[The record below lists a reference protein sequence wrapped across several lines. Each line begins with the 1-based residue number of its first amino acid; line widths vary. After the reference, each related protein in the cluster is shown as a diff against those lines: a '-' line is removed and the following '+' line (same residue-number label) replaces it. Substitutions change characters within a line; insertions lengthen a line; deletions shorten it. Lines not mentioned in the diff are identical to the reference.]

1 MRKNLVV
8 DFKRRIKNDVEYSLL
23 DVLSDNEQA
32 LEQRTTQPKKRSK
45 QMLDKGKISIDET
58 YVSMG
63 PPNKKR
69 RLNE

>member
-32 LEQRTTQPKKRSK
+32 LEQRTTQPKKTIKTNVR
-45 QMLDKGKISIDET
+45 
-58 YVSMG
+58 
-63 PPNKKR
+63 
-69 RLNE
+69 